1 MVEVTQEDRDAAA
14 KLAEHGISIRLGALD
29 SHPFAQAFAAH
40 RTATLQRVIDL
51 ANACVDQGIPL
62 TAMVPM
68 LEDMRCAARKALGEG

>member
-1 MVEVTQEDRDAAA
+1 MVEVTDADREAYLALNMLPEFDAADVRA
-14 KLAEHGISIRLGALD
+14 GRWDNVTGI
-29 SHPFAQAFAAH
+29 QAFAAH

-68 LEDMRCAARKALGEG
+68 LEDMR

>member
-1 MVEVTQEDRDAAA
+1 MVEVTKEDLAFARTVFQNAGQKISDAIEYGDE
-14 KLAEHGISIRLGALD
+14 AESENAI
-29 SHPFAQAFAAH
+29 FAIGQTIAAH

-68 LEDMRCAARKALGEG
+68 LEDMR